1 MQTNHSA
8 HKHDN
13 LEEHHHHHDE
23 DDCCGHNHHEE
34 HHHEH
39 HHHDDDDC
47 CGHDHGPGCACE
59 ADLLENI
66 DKEVDVEQSKK
77 PLGIFA
83 VGIILLA
90 FGYGLEI
97 FNVVNPVVNQVIFL
111 IAVIY
116 VGRHII
122 KDGIVHLFEGK
133 VKIELLITIAS
144 SPVWRRRCN
153 VNDSFLFRRIF
164 GTLLIKQI

>member
-1 MQTNHSA
+1 MVL
-8 HKHDN
+8 D
-13 LEEHHHHHDE
+13 
-23 DDCCGHNHHEE
+23 G
-34 HHHEH
+34 
-39 HHHDDDDC
+39 
-47 CGHDHGPGCACE
+47 ACE

-97 FNVVNPVVNQVIFL
+97 FNVVNPVVSQVIFL

-133 VKIELLITIAS
+133 VKIELLITIATLEHSFS
-144 SPVWRRRCN
+144 SLEKKVQC
-153 VNDSFLFRRIF
+153 
-164 GTLLIKQI
+164 

>member
-47 CGHDHGPGCACE
+47 CGHDHGSGCACE
-59 ADLLENI
+59 AGLLENI

-97 FNVVNPVVNQVIFL
+97 FNVVNPVV
-111 IAVIY
+111 
-116 VGRHII
+116 
-122 KDGIVHLFEGK
+122 
-133 VKIELLITIAS
+133 
-144 SPVWRRRCN
+144 SPV
-153 VNDSFLFRRIF
+153 SY
-164 GTLLIKQI
+164 

>member
-39 HHHDDDDC
+39 HHHDDDDDC

-97 FNVVNPVVNQVIFL
+97 FNIVNPVVN
-111 IAVIY
+111 
-116 VGRHII
+116 
-122 KDGIVHLFEGK
+122 
-133 VKIELLITIAS
+133 VK
-144 SPVWRRRCN
+144 
-153 VNDSFLFRRIF
+153 
-164 GTLLIKQI
+164 

>member
-1 MQTNHSA
+1 MKRYSISLKKAKNMQTNHSA

-59 ADLLENI
+59 ADLLLYHETAGQ
-66 DKEVDVEQSKK
+66 VHRH
-77 PLGIFA
+77 PL
-83 VGIILLA
+83 
-90 FGYGLEI
+90 
-97 FNVVNPVVNQVIFL
+97 
-111 IAVIY
+111 
-116 VGRHII
+116 R
-122 KDGIVHLFEGK
+122 EG
-133 VKIELLITIAS
+133 EDYQRAAS
-144 SPVWRRRCN
+144 
-153 VNDSFLFRRIF
+153 
-164 GTLLIKQI
+164 